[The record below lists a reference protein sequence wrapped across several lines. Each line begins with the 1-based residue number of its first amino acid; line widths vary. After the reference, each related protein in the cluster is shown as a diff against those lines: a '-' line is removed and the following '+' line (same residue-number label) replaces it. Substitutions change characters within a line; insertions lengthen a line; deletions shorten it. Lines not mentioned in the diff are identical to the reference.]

1 MSYKFIYALKI
12 DLPLTNGNTG
22 RGNQWYASAKERK
35 KFEALLREITTPD
48 PDTFFD
54 YLDDLPFEFPVGLR
68 ITRVLGRKQRLWDA
82 DSIGR
87 GNSKELV
94 DAIVAVGFLHDD
106 SAAYVKHVEYQQ
118 IAQTPRPKFP
128 YILVEFF
135 RYDEEN

>member
-1 MSYKFIYALKI
+1 MSYPIYTIKI

-22 RGNQWYASAKERK
+22 RGNQWYSTAKDRK
-35 KFEALLREITTPD
+35 KFEALLREIPLET
-48 PDTFFD
+48 
-54 YLDDLPFEFPVGLR
+54 LEDLPFEFPVGLR
-68 ITRVLGRKQRLWDA
+68 ITRVLGQRQRLWDA

-106 SAAYVKHVEYQQ
+106 SPQYVPEVSFRQ

-128 YILVEFF
+128 FIVVEFF
-135 RYDEEN
+135 KYADHD